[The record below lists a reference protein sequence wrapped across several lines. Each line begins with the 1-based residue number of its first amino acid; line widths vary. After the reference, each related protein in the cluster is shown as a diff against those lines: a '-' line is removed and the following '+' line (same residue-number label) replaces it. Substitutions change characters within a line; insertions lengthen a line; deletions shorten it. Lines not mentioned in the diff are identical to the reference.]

1 MDKIMR
7 INVESMFSFI
17 LKTQYGALRNI
28 ENSVDP
34 DQSPNSIVTTGQGVP
49 YLNDKFLIIVM
60 TKEWLDS
67 INLCCFE
74 N

>member
-17 LKTQYGALRNI
+17 LKTHYGASINI

-49 YLNDKFLIIVM
+49 YFNDKFLIIAM
-60 TKEWLDS
+60 TKELLDS
-67 INLCCFE
+67 IN
-74 N
+74 